1 MNAWHLHPQLAD
13 DSTPVIELALCE
25 VLSLIHI

>member
-13 DSTPVIELALCE
+13 DTAPVIKLALCDQWE
-25 VLSLIHI
+25 HSS

>member
-13 DSTPVIELALCE
+13 DTTPVIEFPLCDLWE
-25 VLSLIHI
+25 YSS

>member
-13 DSTPVIELALCE
+13 DTAPAIELPKCDQWE
-25 VLSLIHI
+25 HSS